1 MNITIRYVKVV
12 RWKKGSCYT
21 ILCIWNVQS
30 RQPSRGRKFI
40 VRFQGL
46 EGRENEAKDWETMT
60 SFQADTNI
68 SELQNGDGFIAS
80 LDMHKNT
87 ELHLK
92 TGQII

>member
-1 MNITIRYVKVV
+1 
-12 RWKKGSCYT
+12 
-21 ILCIWNVQS
+21 
-30 RQPSRGRKFI
+30 
-40 VRFQGL
+40 
-46 EGRENEAKDWETMT
+46 MT

-92 TGQII
+92 KGQII